1 MQNLALGAIYLCQE
15 PYRYPMLG
23 HWFMQTAEREKQ
35 QSNQV
40 NAYAPNSIKLIS
52 TISMGELP
60 NVAFFPFSNQTLHS

>member
-35 QSNQV
+35 QTNEVS
-40 NAYAPNSIKLIS
+40 AYAPNSIVLIS

-60 NVAFFPFSNQTLHS
+60 CVAFFSILQLDST